1 MHTSGGTYYC
11 DATMQPIKGK
21 KSASHETASAQCAVL
36 TDFGSKIRDQIRSK
50 AATNQQTSKTK
61 DKRTKNENL
70 NYNNTPI

>member
-1 MHTSGGTYYC
+1 MSFVNC
-11 DATMQPIKGK
+11 PIWKNYK
-21 KSASHETASAQCAVL
+21 YFRASHETASAQCAVL

-50 AATNQQTSKTK
+50 AATNQRTPKTK